1 MDLKIVV
8 STIHKNL
15 IDNQNVIRL
24 HSAIVST
31 RFPLMGSLSFDL
43 RWWQFGLMV
52 LAIILTR
59 G

>member
-31 RFPLMGSLSFDL
+31 RFPLMGSLSCDL
-43 RWWQFGLMV
+43 RWWQFGL
-52 LAIILTR
+52 AGR
-59 G
+59 

>member
-15 IDNQNVIRL
+15 QDNQIVIKL
-24 HSAIVST
+24 HLATAIT
-31 RFPLMGSLSFDL
+31 RFPLMGSLSCDL